1 MTLADLQQPSAPSEP
16 SPPCRVAVV
25 GGGANAEHDVSLAS
39 AAAACAALAATHD
52 VVPLTI
58 ERDGTWSTDGM
69 PLSFPQAV
77 AVLTTCDVLLPA
89 VHGPH
94 GEDGTLAALADLAGV
109 ACVGS
114 PLRAGAL
121 GMDKWVTKLVA
132 AAQGVAVAEGRVVRD
147 VATACADPRLPAVVK
162 PVSSGSSHGVRR
174 IDTVDELAAAVALAL
189 ELDDRV
195 LVEEV
200 VTGREIDV
208 AVLRRADGTTLVA
221 PALEIE
227 HAGAVFDTATKYDGS
242 ARFVVPA
249 VLDPADEQR
258 LAADALAVVD
268 ALGCDGVVRVDFFL
282 TADGPVLNEV
292 NTMPGLTA
300 HSQVPRMFAAA
311 GLPYDALLGELV
323 EQARARHEGR
333 ARHEARTA

>member
-1 MTLADLQQPSAPSEP
+1 V
-16 SPPCRVAVV
+16 CRVAVV
-25 GGGANAEHDVSLAS
+25 GGGANAEHDVSIAS
-39 AAAACAALAATHD
+39 AAAVGEALAPTHD
-52 VVPLTI
+52 VVALTI
-58 ERDGTWSTDGM
+58 LRDGTWSADGA
-69 PLSFPQAV
+69 PLPFAEAV
-77 AVLTTCDVLLPA
+77 AVIATCDVLLPA

-94 GEDGTLAALADLAGV
+94 GEDGTLAALADLVGV

-114 PLRAGAL
+114 GVSAGAV

-132 AAQGVAVAEGRVVRD
+132 AAVGVAVADGRVVRS
-147 VATACADPRLPAVVK
+147 VAEACTDPRLPAVVK
-162 PVSSGSSHGVRR
+162 PVAGGSSHGVRR
-174 IDTVDELAAAVALAL
+174 VDTLEELAAGVAAAL

-208 AVLRRADGTTLVA
+208 AVLRRADGTTVVS
-221 PALEIE
+221 PPLEIG
-227 HAGAVFDTATKYDGS
+227 HSGAVFDTATKYDGS

-249 VLDPADEQR
+249 ALDPADTDR

-268 ALGCDGVVRVDFFL
+268 ALGCDGVARIDFFL
-282 TADGPVLNEV
+282 TVDGPVLNEV

-311 GLPYDALLGELV
+311 GITYAELV
-323 EQARARHEGR
+323 AELVAQARVRR
-333 ARHEARTA
+333 ASHRS

>member
-1 MTLADLQQPSAPSEP
+1 VSPGRRELALEALVGQRA
-16 SPPCRVAVV
+16 AVDEDDV
-25 GGGANAEHDVSLAS
+25 GVGPAS
-39 AAAACAALAATHD
+39 AAAACEALAATHD

-58 ERDGTWSTDGM
+58 DRDGSWSAYGV
-69 PLSFPQAV
+69 PLSLAQAV
-77 AVLTTCDVLLPA
+77 AAIATCDVLLPA

-114 PLRAGAL
+114 PVRAGAI

-132 AAQGVAVAEGRVVRD
+132 AAQGVAVAEGRLVRD

-174 IDTVDELAAAVALAL
+174 VETVEELAAAVAHAL

-200 VTGREIDV
+200 VTAREVDV
-208 AVLRRADGTTLVA
+208 AVLRYADGTTLVA
-221 PALEIE
+221 PPLEIE

-249 VLDPADEQR
+249 VLDPDDAQR
-258 LAADALAVVD
+258 LAEDALSLVD
-268 ALGCDGVVRVDFFL
+268 ALGCEGVARVDFFL

-300 HSQVPRMFAAA
+300 QSQVPQMFAAA
-311 GLPYDALLGELV
+311 GLPYAELLGELV
-323 EQARARHEGR
+323 AQARARH
-333 ARHEARTA
+333 AARTA